1 MKHFTFTQA
10 NFADE
15 FLNGLHWLHSEQAQF
30 VDEDF
35 DPIPASWM
43 PESDLDTIVGI
54 RQLSRIAEC
63 ATAIDADYGDYEL
76 QTVVYMALK
85 HRQLSHAELFE
96 AVIAEL
102 S

>member
-10 NFADE
+10 KFSNE
-15 FLNGLHWLHSEQAQF
+15 FLDGLHWIHSERAQF

-35 DPIPASWM
+35 DPIPTSWM

-63 ATAIDADYGDYEL
+63 ATAIDASYGDYEL
-76 QTVVYMALK
+76 QTVVYLALK

>member
-10 NFADE
+10 KFSNE
-15 FLNGLHWLHSEQAQF
+15 FLDGLHWIHSERAQF

-35 DPIPASWM
+35 DPIPTSWM

-54 RQLSRIAEC
+54 RQLSCIAEC
-63 ATAIDADYGDYEL
+63 ATAIDASYGDYEL
-76 QTVVYMALK
+76 QTVVYLALK

>member
-1 MKHFTFTQA
+1 MRNFSFMLA
-10 NFADE
+10 NFDAD
-15 FLNGLHWLHSEQAQF
+15 FLNNLHWLHSDRAQF

-43 PESDLDTIVGI
+43 PESDLDTIVGT

-63 ATAIDADYGDYEL
+63 ATAIDAGYGDYEL
-76 QTVVYMALK
+76 QTVVYLALK

-96 AVIAEL
+96 AVVAEL

>member
-10 NFADE
+10 KFSNE
-15 FLNGLHWLHSEQAQF
+15 FLDGLHWIHSERAQF

-35 DPIPASWM
+35 DPIPTSWM

-63 ATAIDADYGDYEL
+63 ATAIDASYGDYEL
-76 QTVVYMALK
+76 QTVVYLALK

-96 AVIAEL
+96 AVIAE
-102 S
+102 SS

>member
-10 NFADE
+10 KFDDE
-15 FLNGLHWLHSEQAQF
+15 FLNDLHWLHSERAQF
-30 VDEDF
+30 VDKDF
-35 DPIPASWM
+35 DPIPADWM
-43 PESDLDTIVGI
+43 WSADLDTIVGI

-76 QTVVYMALK
+76 QVVVYMALK

>member
-10 NFADE
+10 KFSNE
-15 FLNGLHWLHSEQAQF
+15 FLDGLHWIHSERAQF

-35 DPIPASWM
+35 DPIPTSWM

-63 ATAIDADYGDYEL
+63 ATAIDASYGDYEL
-76 QTVVYMALK
+76 QAVVYMALK
-85 HRQLSHAELFE
+85 HRQLSHAELFDV
-96 AVIAEL
+96 VIAEL

>member
-10 NFADE
+10 KFDDE
-15 FLNGLHWLHSEQAQF
+15 FLNDLHWLKSERAQM

-35 DPIPASWM
+35 DLIAPCDMAW
-43 PESDLDTIVGI
+43 SDLDTIVGI

-63 ATAIDADYGDYEL
+63 ATAIDAYYGDYEL
-76 QTVVYMALK
+76 QAVVYMALK
-85 HRQLSHAELFE
+85 HRQLSHAELFDV
-96 AVIAEL
+96 VIAEL